1 MTNPGYWLVWFPTT
15 LEGEAYEWY
24 RDHAEGHFRGWKQL
38 QRKFLNEFWP
48 EIGQNTA
55 LKALASLKQDKE
67 EKILA
72 YIRRFDL
79 VCTRFVGTMLND
91 DTLKQFFIQGFF
103 KLKTIRG
110 VLERNPQTLADAKR
124 AAREMESLDRDH
136 ERLWRTEDELIPQ
149 FIPIRPRV
157 MVGEPAKYKSQVS
170 YALVDT
176 GPCLLAVREP
186 APLLALSAPRSDPH
200 LEEVEKRLGASQLGF
215 QESMIK
221 QMQSLTDQMSLMIK
235 SQQPGPPPPI
245 ESGRHTSGLW
255 CVQCGQ
261 PDHTRQFCRSGQHRD
276 QRGNGGPP
284 PQNQRGQGQPQYGQG
299 NNRGP
304 PPRGQGGQNVEKRE
318 FPPFCGRWH
327 VQGQCWS
334 EGQGHGCS
342 NCGENHPSDECRQPD
357 KIISVPYVVANPQQQ
372 ARDNMRAA
380 RP

>member
-1 MTNPGYWLVWFPTT
+1 
-15 LEGEAYEWY
+15 
-24 RDHAEGHFRGWKQL
+24 
-38 QRKFLNEFWP
+38 
-48 EIGQNTA
+48 
-55 LKALASLKQDKE
+55 
-67 EKILA
+67 
-72 YIRRFDL
+72 
-79 VCTRFVGTMLND
+79 
-91 DTLKQFFIQGFF
+91 
-103 KLKTIRG
+103 
-110 VLERNPQTLADAKR
+110 
-124 AAREMESLDRDH
+124 MESLDRDH

-245 ESGRHTSGLW
+245 GSGRHTSGLW

-284 PQNQRGQGQPQYGQG
+284 PQNQRAQGQPQYGQG